1 MSGQFVAGDIEPG
14 LHHTAT
20 LFGLTFNVDTI
31 LSTVVAGLI
40 VIGLGLWVARKV
52 SAKAPSRTQLA
63 FETITGQVESQVE
76 GTLGIKTAPF
86 VVPLAMAL
94 FLFIL
99 IANWLAV
106 IPTPGHPEWLPP
118 AASDV
123 NMTYALALIV
133 ILTMHFAGVRR
144 KGVRGYYHHM
154 FQPHWAMFPI
164 NLIEELAKPVTL
176 ALRLFGNI
184 FSGTIMISL
193 IALFPA
199 FILWA
204 PNVVWKTFDLFI
216 GAIQAFIFAL
226 LTVLYFASIAPSA
239 DAHPSPK
246 KEQTAH

>member
-1 MSGQFVAGDIEPG
+1 MSGQFLADDIQPG

-31 LSTVVAGLI
+31 LSTVIAGLI
-40 VIGLGLWVARKV
+40 VIGLGLWVAKSA

-63 FETITGQVESQVE
+63 FESITDYAEAQVE

-106 IPTPGHPEWLPP
+106 IPTPGHPEYLPP
-118 AASDV
+118 AAADV
-123 NMTYALALIV
+123 NLTYALALVVIV
-133 ILTMHFAGVRR
+133 TMHFTGVRR

-199 FILWA
+199 YILWG

-226 LTVLYFASIAPSA
+226 LTVLYFASIAPSPEEKA
-239 DAHPSPK
+239 AH
-246 KEQTAH
+246 